1 MANQR
6 YAGNAFLEQTRQKV
20 RNVSYVVLG
29 DIMLDRYIYGEVGRI
44 SPEAPVPIVN
54 VKKTKENLGGAANV
68 AMNLKCFG
76 GTTYLCGVIGKD
88 VMGNM
93 ICNMLENEGIVYSG
107 LTLKDRMTTSKNRI
121 VGKGQQIVRFD
132 EEICDPL
139 SDQETSM
146 ILSQLDLFMDRTN
159 LIVISDYAK
168 GVCTSG
174 LCSLLISKANSHH
187 IRVVVD
193 PKGIEWEKYSGAY
206 IVTPNW
212 KEFTEIAG
220 AIEPEDDIEIQ
231 RKALKL
237 LEKYQLENILIT
249 RSERG
254 MTLVSKN
261 LYLSFAAEAREIS
274 DVSGAGDTVI
284 AALAAFLAADVPL
297 EESVYWANRA
307 AGLAVERA
315 GTSVIGI
322 EELIREQGDLFNQMN
337 YTQKLK
343 NLEELQEQLLA
354 QRKENNKIVFTNG
367 CFDILHMGHI
377 QYLNEAK
384 ALGDFLVVAVNTDH
398 SVKRLNKGDNRPVNG
413 EMDRALQIAAL
424 QMVDA
429 VILFDEDTPLELLE
443 QIQPDILV
451 KGGDYQPEQIVGR
464 EYAGETK
471 VLSLKKGYSTTRLI
485 EKLQCGRMT

>member
-1 MANQR
+1 MANHIYMR
-6 YAGNAFLEQTRQKV
+6 NTFLERTRQRIRKA
-20 RNVSYVVLG
+20 SCLVLG
-29 DIMLDRYIYGEVGRI
+29 DIMLDRYIYGDVGRI

-68 AMNLKCFG
+68 AVNLKSFG
-76 GTTYLCGVIGKD
+76 GAIYLSGIVGND
-88 VMGNM
+88 AMGN
-93 ICNMLENEGIVYSG
+93 IIYNILEDKGIVYLG
-107 LTLKDRMTTSKNRI
+107 LTLKDRKTTSKNRI

-132 EEICDPL
+132 EEICNSL
-139 SDQETSM
+139 NAQETDM
-146 ILSQLDLFMDRTN
+146 VLSRIDSLMDYIN

-168 GVCTSG
+168 GICTPE
-174 LCSLLISKANSHH
+174 LCSALISKANSHH

-193 PKGIEWEKYSGAY
+193 PKGIKWKKYSGAY

-220 AIEPEDDIEIQ
+220 ATEPEDDVEIQ

-237 LEKYQLENILIT
+237 LEEYQLDNILIT

-254 MTLVSKN
+254 MTLVTKDR
-261 LYLSFAAEAREIS
+261 YLSFETEAREVS

-284 AALAAFLAADVPL
+284 AALAAFLAADISL

-322 EELIREQGDLFNQMN
+322 EELIREQGHMFAQMD

-343 NLEELQEQLLA
+343 NLKELQDQLML
-354 QRKENNKIVFTNG
+354 QRKEHNKVVFTNG

-398 SVKRLNKGDNRPVNG
+398 SVKRLNKGKDRPVNG

-443 QIQPDILV
+443 QIRPDILV